1 MKEEEE
7 EEVCKTMISDL
18 AFNTVPDQKI
28 LYNSMITAL
37 KKQNTDG
44 SKAS

>member
-18 AFNTVPDQKI
+18 AFNTVPNQKI
-28 LYNSMITAL
+28 LYNDYSIKET
-37 KKQNTDG
+37 KHRWI
-44 SKAS
+44 